1 MKLRWTCAGFVGDIR
16 KYTGTNWYFVLCSPA
31 ERSSNKLTGEVNNI
45 DDLITIKCS
54 PENTLNLCGLVSTRP
69 PINLIKHPLDIP
81 EHIWSVEDKWWM
93 QYWVDKTWTQ
103 DLWGCPVVLV
113 MDPCVLWD
121 GRRGL
126 HRSGLL
132 WHVRW
137 MLQPDL
143 QIPNAIEHLLSDSME
158 EPLWIAAGSDPSKSG
173 HRTPEGVPWCVI
185 RGVGKGSF
193 ESCGLWVEDS
203 VNPTCSGTSQRCWKA
218 TAVGGVLLWRGVN
231 STLSRSLGGWCVL
244 NCIPHEN
251 HKVSQHN
258 TAL

>member
-69 PINLIKHPLDIP
+69 PINLIKHR
-81 EHIWSVEDKWWM
+81 
-93 QYWVDKTWTQ
+93 WTSQ
-103 DLWGCPVVLV
+103 NISDRLRTNGGCSTESTRHGHRTSGGVPWCWLWILW
-113 MDPCVLWD
+113 VLWD
-121 GRRGL
+121 GRWGL
-126 HRSGLL
+126 HRSDLL

-158 EPLWIAAGSDPSKSG
+158 EPLSIAIGSDPSKSG

-218 TAVGGVLLWRGVN
+218 TAVRGVLLWRGVN
-231 STLSRSLGGWCVL
+231 STLSRSLDGWCVL

>member
-1 MKLRWTCAGFVGDIR
+1 MFSWEYSEFMRVGVDPASDKSDKASVGHPRTYLIGWGQMVDAVLSQQHMDTGPLGVSRGVGYGSFGSCGMGGGASIDQTCSDTSDGCFNPTS
-16 KYTGTNWYFVLCSPA
+16 KFPM
-31 ERSSNKLTGEVNNI
+31 RSSICWGSWNK
-45 DDLITIKCS
+45 
-54 PENTLNLCGLVSTRP
+54 
-69 PINLIKHPLDIP
+69 
-81 EHIWSVEDKWWM
+81 
-93 QYWVDKTWTQ
+93 
-103 DLWGCPVVLV
+103 
-113 MDPCVLWD
+113 
-121 GRRGL
+121 
-126 HRSGLL
+126 
-132 WHVRW
+132 
-137 MLQPDL
+137 
-143 QIPNAIEHLLSDSME
+143 SDSME
-158 EPLWIAAGSDPSKSG
+158 EPLWIAIGSDPSKSG

-203 VNPTCSGTSQRCWKA
+203 VNPTCSCTSQRCWKA